1 MKKFK
6 FRYEQL
12 LNIRIHKVDDLK
24 NTLGELN
31 FKLNALEEK
40 KAKQLGAQSAYLEEI
55 NKMLSEGCSS
65 QELILLNQQKSYFNR
80 ILKEIEN
87 ETREIQ
93 LQIMQVRDQLNEAL
107 KEQKIMEKLKEK
119 EKERYLEEIDAQ
131 EAKITEEIVNY
142 TNYKG
147 REE

>member
-24 NTLGELN
+24 HTMGELN
-31 FKLNALEEK
+31 FKLNALETQ
-40 KAKQLGAQSAYLEEI
+40 KAQQLSAQSAYFEQI
-55 NKMLSEGCSS
+55 NQVLAEGCSS
-65 QELILLNQQKSYFNR
+65 QELILLNQQKAYYNALLTSIDNEIR
-80 ILKEIEN
+80 DVKLKV
-87 ETREIQ
+87 
-93 LQIMQVRDQLNEAL
+93 MQVRDQLNEAV

-119 EKERYLEEIDAQ
+119 DFENYMEEI
-131 EAKITEEIVNY
+131 EAADTKVTEEIVNY
-142 TNYKG
+142 NNYKG

>member
-24 NTLGELN
+24 HTMGELN
-31 FKLNALEEK
+31 FKLNTLEAQK
-40 KAKQLGAQSAYLEEI
+40 SQQLSAQSAYFEQI
-55 NKMLSEGCSS
+55 NQVLAEGCSS
-65 QELILLNQQKSYFNR
+65 QELILLNQQKAYYNALLTSIDNEIR
-80 ILKEIEN
+80 DVKLKV
-87 ETREIQ
+87 
-93 LQIMQVRDQLNEAL
+93 MQVRDQLNEAI

-119 EKERYLEEIDAQ
+119 DFEHYLEEI
-131 EAKITEEIVNY
+131 EAADTKVTEEIVNY
-142 TNYKG
+142 NNYKG